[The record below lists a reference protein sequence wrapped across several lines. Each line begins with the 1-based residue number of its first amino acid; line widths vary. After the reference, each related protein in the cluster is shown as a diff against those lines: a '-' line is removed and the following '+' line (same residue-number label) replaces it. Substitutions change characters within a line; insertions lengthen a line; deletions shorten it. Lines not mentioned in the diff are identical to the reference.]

1 MGQRWDEAE
10 GIRTQAAASVAAR
23 VRAILPFRLPLSL
36 CRARADWRCRDIAE
50 DQRPAYLSA
59 ACSCQPGR
67 GAADNG
73 RPAGAQGDVSLGAV
87 IAVMMCEPI
96 LFIFIYLCSRKGP
109 LPWWNALGHAWPA
122 DSYRLPAARR
132 LRRSQA
138 QAMRAVRNRRAL
150 VCAALGRR
158 GGRLRI
164 AAAHQQPSHLCLRCA
179 AFRHCP
185 ATGNG
190 A

>member
-1 MGQRWDEAE
+1 MLGLQEVDQLGQRWDEAE

-23 VRAILPFRLPLSL
+23 VRAILPLLPSAPLTVPCARRLAVS
-36 CRARADWRCRDIAE
+36 RHAE

-96 LFIFIYLCSRKGP
+96 LFIFIYLCGRKGP

-138 QAMRAVRNRRAL
+138 QSMRAVRNRRAL
-150 VCAALGRR
+150 VCATLGRR
-158 GGRLRI
+158 GG
-164 AAAHQQPSHLCLRCA
+164 
-179 AFRHCP
+179 
-185 ATGNG
+185 
-190 A
+190 